1 MSSINIIV
9 IRTTNPNCPVSNHRR
24 AIVVAVVVVGVVG
37 AVVIPTR
44 SVPMELVCL
53 VSIQTQ

>member
-44 SVPMELVCL
+44 SVPMELVF
-53 VSIQTQ
+53 